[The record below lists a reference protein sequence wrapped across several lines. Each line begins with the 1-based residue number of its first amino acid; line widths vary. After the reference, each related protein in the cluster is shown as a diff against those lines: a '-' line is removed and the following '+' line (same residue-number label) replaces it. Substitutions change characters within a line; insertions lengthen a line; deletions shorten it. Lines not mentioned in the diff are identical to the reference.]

1 MEKIIMYASDSCN
14 YCKSVKE
21 YLDKEKIDYKVRL
34 IDEWKEEWEQIIG
47 LTGVGLLPTIFYKDN
62 FFLPGRN
69 FSNPER
75 LVFLLKNYKK
85 SKFDDLMVVKQ
96 HINTL
101 NYNMSMAFGKM
112 DKLLRQI
119 EAKLN
124 IEENDG

>member
-21 YLDKEKIDYKVRL
+21 YLDKENINYKVRL
-34 IDEWKEEWEQIIG
+34 VDEWRDEWEQIIG
-47 LTGVGLLPTIFYKDN
+47 LTGVGLLPTISYEDN

-85 SKFDDLMVVKQ
+85 SKFDDLMVIKQ

-101 NYNMSMAFGKM
+101 NYNMSMAFGNM
-112 DKLLRQI
+112 DKLLKQI
-119 EAKLN
+119 EDKLN